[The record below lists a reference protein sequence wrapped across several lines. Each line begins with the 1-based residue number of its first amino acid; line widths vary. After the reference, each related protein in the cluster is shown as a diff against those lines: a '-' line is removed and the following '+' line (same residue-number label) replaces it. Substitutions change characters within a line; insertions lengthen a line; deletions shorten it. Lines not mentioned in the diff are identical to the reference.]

1 MMLFFDTNVIV
12 YSIVNLDEEKLK
24 ISQQLV
30 NTALEENSIL
40 ISPLI
45 LQEMIFTL
53 GKLGVE
59 SDVIEENVDLWTN
72 FSISSIEND
81 IVKEAFDLCKKANN
95 FRIIS
100 DAIHLKIAEKYCTK
114 LVTFDKDFKQLRSLT
129 DFKIEILQQSEEN
142 ENTENKEQKGDNQ
155 NNLPELETS

>member
-1 MMLFFDTNVIV
+1 MLFFDTNVIV

-59 SDVIEENVDLWTN
+59 SDV
-72 FSISSIEND
+72 
-81 IVKEAFDLCKKANN
+81 
-95 FRIIS
+95 
-100 DAIHLKIAEKYCTK
+100 KIKYLAPSMSEINSERGINHGWIGAEFGMKPDDTLRERSGY
-114 LVTFDKDFKQLRSLT
+114 DFGILT
-129 DFKIEILQQSEEN
+129 DAYICTGSQVDILRNIVFQ
-142 ENTENKEQKGDNQ
+142 GGR
-155 NNLPELETS
+155 